1 MIFKKDGVYETETHQ
16 SENIQAVE
24 SGKHHGIIRRGVKTA
39 ELRPLQRGSA
49 LKSGCWLAPDFND
62 TPEDFQEYM

>member
-39 ELRPLQRGSA
+39 ELRPLQRG
-49 LKSGCWLAPDFND
+49 
-62 TPEDFQEYM
+62 